1 MEEHTAG
8 DERGSSEPPAAQHAA
23 AIDSTNHI
31 SNGSIDG
38 GENNIQKRNVSEL
51 NDDDITTTTTS
62 SVSELPTDA
71 NGSTNGNTPFPAV
84 RPPLDTNPTSKKGRN
99 DRPVSGVVP
108 PYWRHQR
115 ALSRASLASS
125 VDTYRSSKP
134 AITLED
140 HTTDPNATTTRGL
153 WARSVTIDDHVVV
166 SGKTGIGAYVV
177 WLCNVQTL
185 DGGPMMIPMRYSE
198 FDELR
203 SLLATA
209 FPHARNALP
218 PLPPKSMLFK
228 FRPKFLESRRIG
240 LQYFLNCVLLNPEF
254 SGSPVLK
261 DFLFARVN

>member
-1 MEEHTAG
+1 MEHTTD
-8 DERGSSEPPAAQHAA
+8 DERGSSEPSAAQL
-23 AIDSTNHI
+23 DT
-31 SNGSIDG
+31 NGSDAI
-38 GENNIQKRNVSEL
+38 KHNVS
-51 NDDDITTTTTS
+51 DPSSGDTTTS
-62 SVSELPTDA
+62 STSETHD
-71 NGSTNGNTPFPAV
+71 TNGITPFPALH
-84 RPPLDTNPTSKKGRN
+84 PGLDTNADTNQPRK
-99 DRPVSGVVP
+99 DRPISGVVP

-125 VDTYRSSKP
+125 VDTHRSSKP

-140 HTTDPNATTTRGL
+140 HTADPNATTTRGL

-177 WLCNVQTL
+177 WMCNVQTL
-185 DGGPMMIPMRYSE
+185 DVRLPHHPKPSSYKIALLMNMLQGGPMMIPMRYSE

-218 PLPPKSMLFK
+218 PLPPKSVLFK
-228 FRPKFLESRRIG
+228 FRAKFLESRRTG

-261 DFLFARVN
+261 DFLFSRVG